1 MSSGIILVL
10 AVLFLGGIIATVGDR
25 LGTKVGKARLSLF
38 KLRPKRTATL
48 VTILTGSI
56 ISASTLAILFA
67 ASDQLRTGVFELNS
81 IQRKLRKTR
90 SDLSEARSEKEQIE
104 MALGVARTE
113 QSKAKRQLSQTKK
126 LLNQTQQSLAT
137 TDELR
142 KQALAERTQART
154 EKDQIESEL
163 ERTRSQLAGVSGQL
177 QSLRSDITQL
187 QQQRDQVIADRNR
200 VISRQE
206 QDIQAREAV
215 IRQKETQVRQL
226 EAQQEALATSVSRLE
241 QIAQGLR
248 QGNVALQRGQILAS
262 ATIRIVDPDRAQQA
276 VDQLLQEANRR
287 AVQLI
292 RPGTDDQQQII
303 EITQSQVQQ
312 LIQQIKDGQNYVVQ
326 VAAIANYLVG
336 ETPQVFVV
344 AVPNQVVLKQG
355 TVVAGT
361 SLTPSTLSD
370 AQLQD
375 RINLLLASAGFR
387 ARRLGMLTDRVE
399 VGRIQGV
406 IAFIEQLKRYSRSLN
421 LKAVASETTYT
432 AGPLQLELIAEEDG
446 QILFRSQP

>member
-90 SDLSEARSEKEQIE
+90 NELTEARSEKEQIE

-113 QSKAKRQLSQTKK
+113 QSRAKRQLSQTKK
-126 LLNQTQQSLAT
+126 LLDQTQQSLAT

-163 ERTRSQLAGVSGQL
+163 ERTRSQLAGIAGQL
-177 QSLRSDITQL
+177 QSLRLDITRL

-215 IRQKETQVRQL
+215 IRQKEAQVRQL
-226 EAQQEALATSVSRLE
+226 EAQQEALATSVARLE

-262 ATIRIVDPDRAQQA
+262 ATVRIVDPNMAQQA

-303 EITQSQVQQ
+303 QITQSQVQQ
-312 LIQQIKDGQNYVVQ
+312 LIQQIKDGQDYVVQ

-344 AVPNQVVLKQG
+344 AVPNQVVFQRG
-355 TVVAGT
+355 AVVAGT
-361 SLTPSTLSD
+361 SLTPNTLSD

-406 IAFIEQLKRYSRSLN
+406 IAFVEQLKRYSRSLN
-421 LKAVASETTYT
+421 LKAVASETIYT
-432 AGPLQLELIAEEDG
+432 AGPLHLELIAEEDG

>member
-126 LLNQTQQSLAT
+126 LLNQTQQSLAA